1 MITYFYEYLRRKY
14 FMNAS
19 SVDGYLIKNLSGKSG
34 ISLTEIKQLFE
45 TIQRIK
51 AQYEVSDEE
60 LLELNAG
67 IEKFKNNTDG
77 RKQL

>member
-1 MITYFYEYLRRKY
+1 MQ
-14 FMNAS
+14 
-19 SVDGYLIKNLSGKSG
+19 D
-34 ISLTEIKQLFE
+34 
-45 TIQRIK
+45 
-51 AQYEVSDEE
+51 EVSDEE